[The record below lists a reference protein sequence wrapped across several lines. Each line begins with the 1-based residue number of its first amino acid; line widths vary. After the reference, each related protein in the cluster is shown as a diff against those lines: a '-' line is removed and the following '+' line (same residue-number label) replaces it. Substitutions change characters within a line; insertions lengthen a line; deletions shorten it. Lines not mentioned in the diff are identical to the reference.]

1 MIDDAMS
8 FVDMMQCAIP
18 QPARGR
24 FIFFTGDVVMR
35 FIQKL
40 HRSVKA
46 AGAVY
51 ACIDWRMIVQVLA
64 IINRSSLDFVDRT
77 VDLFD
82 GALLFFIHVMS
93 RGEVLQMSA
102 RVPQVGERV
111 QVSRMPSRFVGK
123 SNRSAESDKKYD
135 GGAVSCSFHSL
146 LEGLSAE

>member
-93 RGEVLQMSA
+93 RGAVLQMSA

-111 QVSRMPSRFVGK
+111 QVSR
-123 SNRSAESDKKYD
+123 
-135 GGAVSCSFHSL
+135 
-146 LEGLSAE
+146 